1 MMIRTPIN
9 PTNDANFLWW
19 NVEHLAAAPAEPQAG
34 SIGGRLQE
42 WVGAAVVVDCC
53 TPFVAI
59 GTLVHAT
66 ADYLELHDADMHDLR
81 DTSTSRET
89 YVVKVALHGIGVN
102 RRRLLL
108 RMDQVVGVSPLDAVA
123 TP

>member
-1 MMIRTPIN
+1 MFGTPIN
-9 PTNDANFLWW
+9 PTNDAIFPGW
-19 NVEHLAAAPAEPQAG
+19 NVEELAAAPADPRADE
-34 SIGGRLQE
+34 INGRLQE

-89 YVVKVALHGIGVN
+89 YVVKVAQHGIGVN

-123 TP
+123 KP